1 MSPRLLP
8 LLYLTHCPLQS
19 LLPHSRLPVRL
30 PLTVEGIE
38 GIVRTVIRQERKA
51 TSVRS
56 AATGVWSEATSVYIA
71 TYVIYNKIRFSKP
84 PSELGV
90 DPGSC

>member
-8 LLYLTHCPLQS
+8 LLYLTNCPLQS

-51 TSVRS
+51 TSVRPE
-56 AATGVWSEATSVYIA
+56 ATGVWSEATSVYIKRSVKLLVCGLKLLVYA
-71 TYVIYNKIRFSKP
+71 MMV
-84 PSELGV
+84 
-90 DPGSC
+90 